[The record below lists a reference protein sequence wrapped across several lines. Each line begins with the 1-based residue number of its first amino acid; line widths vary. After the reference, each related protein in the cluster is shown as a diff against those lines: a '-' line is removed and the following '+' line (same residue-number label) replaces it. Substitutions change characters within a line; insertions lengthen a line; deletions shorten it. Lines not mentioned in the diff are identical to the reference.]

1 MTRRRWRKR
10 RRHDAAELNITAFMN
25 LMVVLVPF
33 LLITAV
39 FSRMSILEL
48 NLPGSSAETM
58 EQNEPEFRLEIIVRR
73 NAIEVGE
80 RSAGLLRRFE
90 AEGGEYDLDGL
101 GEYLIDVKRR
111 FPDKI
116 DATLLLEPDVAYEDI
131 VAVMDRVR
139 AVERFDERSSRF
151 VMAEL
156 FPEISIGDAPVA
168 VVN

>member
-1 MTRRRWRKR
+1 MARRRWRTR
-10 RRHDAAELNITAFMN
+10 RRHDAEELQITAFMN

-48 NLPGSSAETM
+48 NLPGPAAEAA
-58 EQNEPEFRLEIIVRR
+58 EQDEPEFRLEIVVRQ
-73 NAIEVGE
+73 NVIEVGE

-90 AEGGEYDLDGL
+90 AEAAEYDLDSL
-101 GEYLIDVKRR
+101 SDYLIEVKRR
-111 FPDKI
+111 FPDKL
-116 DATLLLEPDVAYEDI
+116 DATLLLEPDVAYEHI

-139 AVERFDERSSRF
+139 AIEQLDERSNR
-151 VMAEL
+151 VVTAEL

-168 VVN
+168 AVN

>member
-1 MTRRRWRKR
+1 MARRRWRKR
-10 RRHDAAELNITAFMN
+10 RRHDAQDINITAFMN

-48 NLPGSSAETM
+48 NLPGPSAEAA
-58 EQNEPEFRLEIIVRR
+58 EQSEPEFRLEIIVRR
-73 NAIEVGE
+73 DAIEVGE
-80 RSAGLLRRFE
+80 RNAGLLRKFE
-90 AEGGEYDLDGL
+90 TEAGEYDLDGL
-101 GEYLIDVKRR
+101 GDYLVDVKRR
-111 FPDKI
+111 FPDKV
-116 DATLLLEPDVAYEDI
+116 DATLLLEPDVAYEHI

-156 FPEISIGDAPVA
+156 FPEISIGDAPLAA
-168 VVN
+168 VN